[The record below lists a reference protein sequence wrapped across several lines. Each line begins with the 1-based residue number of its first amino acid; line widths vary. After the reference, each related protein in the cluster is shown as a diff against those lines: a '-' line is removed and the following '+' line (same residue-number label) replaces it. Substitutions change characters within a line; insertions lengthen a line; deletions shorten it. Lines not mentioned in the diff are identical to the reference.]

1 MKHCIWIW
9 FKPDNWL
16 DYGLWKLEFILFYLL
31 WIAAKVTPQRQQMPL
46 TSGIPTPIAVQAM
59 TSGSEFTTM
68 ADLSAMVTQTGASQL
83 LLSQTQR
90 SQAGTVVAATTG
102 PALSTSLPAAA
113 AALQAP
119 GERWGALMMRCVT
132 VRVMGHC
139 LSVSVPETLLWSRC
153 VLSWALKP
161 VRQAHSS
168 GPTDWAQARPLWL
181 IAHYLP
187 TNWTVNPVSQSHGT
201 LCSNKLSS
209 KPCLSF
215 W

>member
-1 MKHCIWIW
+1 
-9 FKPDNWL
+9 
-16 DYGLWKLEFILFYLL
+16 
-31 WIAAKVTPQRQQMPL
+31 MPL

-119 GERWGALMMRCVT
+119 GERRGALMMRCVT
-132 VRVMGHC
+132 VRVMGRC
-139 LSVSVPETLLWSRC
+139 LSVSVPETLL
-153 VLSWALKP
+153 
-161 VRQAHSS
+161 
-168 GPTDWAQARPLWL
+168 
-181 IAHYLP
+181 
-187 TNWTVNPVSQSHGT
+187 
-201 LCSNKLSS
+201 
-209 KPCLSF
+209 
-215 W
+215 